1 MIKHKKPLVF
11 IGMSGGVDSSV
22 AALLLK
28 KQGYNVVGIFIRSW
42 TNQALVNCP
51 WEIDSKDASRVAG
64 KLNIPFYVWDFE
76 KEYEK
81 EVVKYMINTYKR
93 GLTPNPDVMC
103 NFKIKFGLFLERAKK
118 LGADFIATGHY
129 VRKINTDS
137 EDRLIQAKDLNKDQT
152 YFLWH
157 LNQNQLKHSLFP
169 IGNYLK
175 SEVRKIAQKYNLP
188 VANKKDSQGIC
199 FLGKVKLYDFLKN
212 FIKEKPGDVVTVW
225 GEKIGTHKGVYFYTI
240 GQRHIGVSSS
250 QCGGKPLYVVDK
262 NIKNNILIV
271 DKDGPS
277 LYKKEIKVK
286 NFNFINKSA
295 LNPYL
300 QKNQIKM
307 PIYLRVR
314 YRQPLF
320 KGELIGNLRS
330 KHLRIVFDEPQKF
343 IAPGQSTVFYLPYKN
358 NFFELLGGGEIM

>member
-1 MIKHKKPLVF
+1 MIKRKKPLVF
-11 IGMSGGVDSSV
+11 VGMSGGVDSSV

-28 KQGYNVVGIFIRSW
+28 KQSYKVVGVFIRSW
-42 TNQALVNCP
+42 SNQALANCP
-51 WEIDSKDASRVAG
+51 WEIDSKDASRVAE

-81 EVVKYMINTYKR
+81 EVVKYMINAYKR
-93 GLTPNPDVMC
+93 GITPNPDVMC
-103 NFKIKFGLFLERAKK
+103 NFKIKFGIFLERAKK

-129 VRKINTDS
+129 ARKIDTTS
-137 EDRLIQAKDLNKDQT
+137 GTHLIQAKDLNKDQT

-157 LNQNQLKHSLFP
+157 LNQDQLKHSLFP

-175 SEVRKIAQKYNLP
+175 SEVRKIAQKYNLA

-212 FIKEKPGDVVTVW
+212 FIKEKPGEVITVS

-240 GQRHIGVSSS
+240 GQRHIGVSSA
-250 QCGGKPLYVVDK
+250 QYGGAPLYVVDK
-262 NIKNNILIV
+262 DIKKNILIV
-271 DKDGPS
+271 DKEGPS
-277 LYKKEIKVK
+277 LHKKEIKVK

-295 LNPYL
+295 LQPYL
-300 QKNQIKM
+300 EKKQIKIQ
-307 PIYLRVR
+307 IYLRVR

-320 KGELIGNLRS
+320 KGELIGNLNS
-330 KHLRIVFDEPQKF
+330 KELRVIFAEPQKF
-343 IAPGQSTVFYLPYKN
+343 IAPGQSAVFYLPYKN
-358 NFFELLGGGEIM
+358 NFFELLGGGEII